1 MHGTSE
7 LVFNVEKLPERDS
20 RGSSR
25 LHAGEQISVYDRFTV
40 HNFRQ
45 NWRNGA
51 QAWCGS
57 RASVRPRLQ
66 RQMCRHP
73 ARQHTQSLRHEGKIF
88 KIWSVRTLRDTSALI
103 PLDSRPGSIQLTCL
117 IAIVSSNSATCIQSN
132 VSLIPPDERPT
143 GLRPVLEQ
151 NTETN
156 QGLAAR
162 LVGELPAQW
171 PRQLQYREFLIR
183 MLWSGSAFRPAAH
196 PPDPDTRSGL
206 LSPSRR
212 SRNVFF
218 LDSKIW
224 SVDGVFPS
232 SGGGSGAMSLHID
245 TCERMLQ
252 HHTMVE
258 FELVSRLKLQR
269 HWWAPFPSLASLT
282 NRPRLT
288 ACHESAVR
296 PLCMYDIFSRM
307 DPFV

>member
-1 MHGTSE
+1 MLFKNSHEVHGTSE
-7 LVFNVEKLPERDS
+7 LVFNVEQLPERDS

-25 LHAGEQISVYDRFTV
+25 LHAGELISVYDRFTV

-51 QAWCGS
+51 QAWYGS

-183 MLWSGSAFRPAAH
+183 MLWSGR
-196 PPDPDTRSGL
+196 
-206 LSPSRR
+206 LS
-212 SRNVFF
+212 
-218 LDSKIW
+218 D
-224 SVDGVFPS
+224 
-232 SGGGSGAMSLHID
+232 
-245 TCERMLQ
+245 LQ
-252 HHTMVE
+252 HIPRILTQDR
-258 FELVSRLKLQR
+258 VSSR
-269 HWWAPFPSLASLT
+269 HPDDLAMFFFWTQKFGALMGSSRAAVAAVVLCLCTLT
-282 NRPRLT
+282 LANECCNTIPWSNSNW
-288 ACHESAVR
+288 CHA
-296 PLCMYDIFSRM
+296 
-307 DPFV
+307 

>member
-1 MHGTSE
+1 MLFKHPHEVHGTSE

-162 LVGELPAQW
+162 LVGELSAQW

-206 LSPSRR
+206 LSPCRR
-212 SRNVFF
+212 SRDVFF
-218 LDSKIW
+218 CTQK
-224 SVDGVFPS
+224 F
-232 SGGGSGAMSLHID
+232 GA
-245 TCERMLQ
+245 
-252 HHTMVE
+252 
-258 FELVSRLKLQR
+258 
-269 HWWAPFPSLASLT
+269 
-282 NRPRLT
+282 
-288 ACHESAVR
+288 
-296 PLCMYDIFSRM
+296 
-307 DPFV
+307 